1 MKYETP
7 IMESFS
13 RLGFAPRDGQVAA
26 VNQILEAYID
36 EGMRNVILNA
46 STGTGKSIIG
56 AVVAETYSTLKGN
69 KVGPKS
75 SISLTAT
82 NVLAQQYEGSFI
94 KIKEAGQYS
103 MIKGAGNYGCTA
115 LSTPEQNETAD
126 ACAWFTMV
134 QESATFQATLDT
146 HCARC
151 EYLNVKKKRNMVRH
165 LTTNYSFYFIDRLYS
180 GKFEDR
186 DLIVWDE
193 AHLINDLFSEHNA
206 IYFSQKSL
214 MKAAMD
220 IADKVPMT
228 DLRIAKLIKA
238 IGNDCSIP
246 DKINE
251 TNYRTYLSGLKEIY
265 AFAKEQGG
273 IGQDRALRTG
283 NMKQYSA
290 LKRFTREYEG
300 KFCKIDDL
308 FNFEYD
314 HSFEWNKEEKSVS
327 VKPIFVG
334 SMMEALY
341 CGDESKNLFM
351 SATVSDNFMTKTLQL
366 DPAKTKF
373 IKLEPT
379 FPKENKEVVFLDPIS
394 LNYTSMQDPKTIKKL
409 RSNIRKIV
417 EHHVE
422 KGDRGIILAP
432 SFKVTKEAADEIG
445 NIKGMKL
452 FEHRQGEKLVD
463 ILDAFKAYRGGP
475 AVLISPSMYEGIDLP
490 GDLSRFQILVKA
502 PFPSL
507 GDKRMKFILD
517 RHPDI
522 YNTITIMK
530 CVQGA
535 GRSVRSMEDHA
546 TTYMLDANLK
556 RIWGSN
562 DNVWKDEFKVRYTSD
577 LG

>member
-7 IMESFS
+7 ILESFR
-13 RLGFAPRDGQVAA
+13 RLGFNPRDGQVAA

-69 KVGPKS
+69 KFGPKS

-82 NVLAQQYEGSFI
+82 NVLAKQYEGSFI
-94 KIKEAGQYS
+94 KIMDAGQYA
-103 MIKGAGNYGCTA
+103 MIKGANNYDCSA
-115 LSTPEQNETAD
+115 LSTPQQPENAD
-126 ACAWFTMV
+126 ACAWYNMV
-134 QESATFQATLDT
+134 QESSAFQTILDT
-146 HCARC
+146 HCAKC
-151 EYLNVKKKRNMVRH
+151 EYLDVKKKRNAVRH
-165 LTTNYSFYFIDRLYS
+165 LTTNYSYYFIDRMYS

-206 IYFSQKSL
+206 IYFSQKTM
-214 MKAAMD
+214 MKTATD
-220 IADKVPMT
+220 IADKVQITDMT
-228 DLRIAKLIKA
+228 IAKLIKA
-238 IGNDCSIP
+238 IGQDCAKP

-251 TNYRTYLSGLKEIY
+251 TNYKTYLHGLKEIY
-265 AFAKEQGG
+265 SYAKVQGG
-273 IGQDRALRTG
+273 IAMERALRSG
-283 NMKQYSA
+283 NMSKYSA
-290 LKRFTREYEG
+290 LRRFVKEYEG
-300 KFCKIDDL
+300 KYCKIDDL

-314 HSFEWNKEEKSVS
+314 HVFEYNKDEKSVS

-334 SMMEALY
+334 TMIDALY

-351 SATVSDNFMTKTLQL
+351 SATISENFMTKTLQL
-366 DPAKTKF
+366 DASKTKF
-373 IKLEPT
+373 IKLDPT

-394 LNYTSMQDPKTIKKL
+394 LNYTSMQDPKTIQKL
-409 RSNIRKIV
+409 RGNVRKIV
-417 EHHVE
+417 QHHFE

-432 SFKVTKEAADEIG
+432 SFKIVKEMAEEVSEIR
-445 NIKGMKL
+445 GMKL
-452 FEHRQGEKLVD
+452 FEHRQGEKLQD
-463 ILDAFKAYRGGP
+463 ILEVFKAYKGGP

-507 GDKRMKFILD
+507 GDKRMKYILD

-535 GRSVRSMEDHA
+535 GRSVRSLEDHA

-556 RIWGSN
+556 RVWTSKT
-562 DNVWKDEFKVRYTSD
+562 NVWRDEFKERYASD
-577 LG
+577 L

>member
-1 MKYETP
+1 
-7 IMESFS
+7 MESFS
-13 RLGFAPRDGQVAA
+13 RLGFAPREGQVAA

-36 EGMRNVILNA
+36 EGKRNVILNA

-82 NVLAQQYEGSFI
+82 NVLAEQYETSFI
-94 KIKEAGQYS
+94 KIAEIGQYA
-103 MIKGAGNYGCTA
+103 MIKGAGNYDCTA
-115 LSTPEQNETAD
+115 LSTPEQAETAD
-126 ACAWFTMV
+126 ACAWYTMV
-134 QESATFQATLDT
+134 QESAAFQATLDT
-146 HCARC
+146 HCSRC
-151 EYLNVKKKRNMVRH
+151 EYLGVKKKRNQVRH

-180 GKFEDR
+180 GMFEDR

-206 IYFSQKSL
+206 IHFSQKSL

-220 IADKVPMT
+220 IADKVGLT
-228 DLRIAKLIKA
+228 DQKIAKLIKT
-238 IGNDCSIP
+238 IGQDCAVP

-251 TNYRTYLSGLKEIY
+251 TNYRTYILGMKEIY
-265 AFAKEQGG
+265 AYAKEQGG
-273 IGQDRALRTG
+273 AGTERALRQG

-290 LKRFTREYEG
+290 LRRFVREYEG

-314 HSFEWNKEEKSVS
+314 HVFEYNKEEKSVTI
-327 VKPIFVG
+327 KPIFVG
-334 SMMEALY
+334 NMMDALY

-351 SATVSDNFMTKTLQL
+351 SATVSEGFMTKTLQL

-379 FPKENKEVVFLDPIS
+379 FPKESKEVVFLDPIS

-417 EHHVE
+417 EHHLAKSE
-422 KGDRGIILAP
+422 RGIILAP
-432 SFKVTKEAADEIG
+432 SFKVAKEAAEELA
-445 NIKGMKL
+445 NVKGMKI
-452 FEHRQGEKLVD
+452 FEHRQGEKLIH
-463 ILDAFKAYRGGP
+463 ILDAFKLYKGGP

-507 GDKRMKFILD
+507 GDRRMKYILD

-530 CVQGA
+530 MVQGA
-535 GRSVRSMEDHA
+535 GRSVRSMDDHA
-546 TTYMLDANLK
+546 TTYVLDINGK
-556 RIWGSN
+556 RVFTSSTNIWQN
-562 DNVWKDEFKVRYTSD
+562 EFKMRFASEP
-577 LG
+577 

>member
-1 MKYETP
+1 
-7 IMESFS
+7 MESFS

-26 VNQILEAYID
+26 VNEILTAYID
-36 EGMRNVILNA
+36 EGKRNVILNA

-56 AVVAETYSTLKGN
+56 AVVAETYSVLKGN

-82 NVLAQQYEGSFI
+82 NVLAEQYETSFI
-94 KIKEAGQYS
+94 KIADAGQYA
-103 MIKGAGNYGCTA
+103 MIKGAGNYDCNA
-115 LSTPEQNETAD
+115 LSTPEQTETAD

-134 QESATFQATLDT
+134 QESATFQATLDQ
-146 HCARC
+146 HCSRC
-151 EYLNVKKKRNMVRH
+151 EYLGVKKKRNQVRH

-180 GKFEDR
+180 GMFEDR

-193 AHLINDLFSEHNA
+193 AHLVNDLFSEHNA
-206 IYFSQKSL
+206 IHFSQKSL

-220 IADKVPMT
+220 IADKVGLSDPK
-228 DLRIAKLIKA
+228 IAKLIKA
-238 IGNDCSIP
+238 IGNDCAIP

-251 TNYRTYLSGLKEIY
+251 TNYRTYLLGLKEIY
-265 AFAKEQGG
+265 SYAKDLGG
-273 IGQDRALRTG
+273 QEGERALRRG
-283 NMKQYSA
+283 DMKKYST
-290 LKRFTREYEG
+290 LKRFVREYEG

-314 HSFEWNKEEKSVS
+314 HVFEYNKDDKAVTI
-327 VKPIFVG
+327 KPIFVG
-334 SMMEALY
+334 NMMDALY

-351 SATVSDNFMTKTLQL
+351 SATVSEGFMTKTLQL

-379 FPKENKEVVFLDPIS
+379 FPKESKEVVFLDPIS
-394 LNYTSMQDPKTIKKL
+394 LNYASMQDPKTIKKL

-422 KGDRGIILAP
+422 KSERGIVLAP
-432 SFKVTKEAADEIG
+432 SFKVAREAADELASV
-445 NIKGMKL
+445 KGVKI
-452 FEHRQGEKLVD
+452 FEHKQGEKLIH
-463 ILDAFKAYRGGP
+463 ILDAFKLYKGGP

-507 GDKRMKFILD
+507 GDRRMKYILD

-530 CVQGA
+530 MVQGA
-535 GRSVRSMEDHA
+535 GRSVRSIDDHA
-546 TTYMLDANLK
+546 TTYVLDVNGK
-556 RIWGSN
+556 RVFTSKTNIWQ
-562 DNVWKDEFKVRYTSD
+562 DEFKLRFASEP
-577 LG
+577 